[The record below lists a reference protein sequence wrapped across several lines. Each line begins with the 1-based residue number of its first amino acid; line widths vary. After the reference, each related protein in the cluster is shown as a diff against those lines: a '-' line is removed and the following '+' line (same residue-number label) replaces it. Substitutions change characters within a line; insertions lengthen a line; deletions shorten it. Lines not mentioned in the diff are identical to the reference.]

1 MTIPP
6 PRALSLDQIRRDV
19 LSATQG
25 IRGYAMQSLLM
36 QCRADSALHAAA
48 LPIFQAHVFTA
59 PDYMTAA
66 NAARG
71 IELIAGPDEGRK
83 VWITLLNRGDAK
95 FAAEIATATKDVF
108 YVPALLRMLESR
120 PDFAIQTAVM
130 RTLGRMKDAQAF
142 APIAA
147 RLADRSLRPHA
158 IEALSDLGDRR
169 AIPHIEPL
177 LKDKTDAW
185 PEDNHGPML
194 RVCDLASSA
203 LSQLRSVK

>member
-6 PRALSLDQIRRDV
+6 PRALSLDQIQRDV
-19 LSATQG
+19 LSTVQG

-36 QCRADSALHAAA
+36 QCRENPALHAAA
-48 LPIFQAHVFTA
+48 LPIFKAHVFTA

-71 IELIAGPDEGRK
+71 IELIAGQDEGRRT
-83 VWITLLNRGDAK
+83 WITLLNRADAK
-95 FAAEIATATKDVF
+95 FAADIATVIKDPF
-108 YVPALLRMLESR
+108 YLPALLRILESR

-130 RTLGRMKDAQAF
+130 RTLGRMKDGQAL
-142 APIAA
+142 APIVA

-158 IEALSDLGDRR
+158 IEALADLGDPR
-169 AIPHIEPL
+169 AIPHLEPL
-177 LKDKTDAW
+177 LRDKTDAW

-203 LSQLRSVK
+203 LSHLRNMK